1 MWYRVN
7 DALNPLCG
15 ADVLTGDAGHIEG
28 DSRTFYE
35 VLAVRRVDVFV
46 GDRPYQLV
54 APPGQSLGIMVAS
67 DNLTQSPIQDEVVE
81 IATDRPYGAVVEER
95 DHDRSDSLRLR
106 VVEYEL
112 MAQVALDDTAS
123 NTVLSSATVSLEG
136 MRQIELDFVEGS
148 ELDEMQ
154 DLIISEGV

>member
-15 ADVLTGDAGHIEG
+15 ADVLTGDVGHIEG
-28 DSRTFYE
+28 GHRRFYE

-54 APPGQSLGIMVAS
+54 APQGQSLGIMVAG
-67 DNLTQSPIQDEVVE
+67 DNLTESPIQDEIVE

-95 DHDRSDSLRLR
+95 DHDRSDSLKLR
-106 VVEYEL
+106 AVEYEL
-112 MAQVALDDTAS
+112 MGQVALDDTDAGV
-123 NTVLSSATVSLEG
+123 VLASATVSLEALSL
-136 MRQIELDFVEGS
+136 IEEAFRAGS
-148 ELDEMQ
+148 DPDEVQ
-154 DLIISEGV
+154 FIIANEAV